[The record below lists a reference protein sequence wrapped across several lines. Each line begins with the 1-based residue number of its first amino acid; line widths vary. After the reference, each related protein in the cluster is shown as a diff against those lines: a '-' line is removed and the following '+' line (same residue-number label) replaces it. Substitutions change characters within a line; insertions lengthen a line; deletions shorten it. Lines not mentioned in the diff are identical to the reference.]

1 MFLVV
6 VIVKEERSRKEAG
19 SYCVTELGQ
28 TRIIFSRKGQ
38 NFQLENSPVAV
49 S

>member
-28 TRIIFSRKGQ
+28 TRIIF
-38 NFQLENSPVAV
+38 LETDKTFN
-49 S
+49 